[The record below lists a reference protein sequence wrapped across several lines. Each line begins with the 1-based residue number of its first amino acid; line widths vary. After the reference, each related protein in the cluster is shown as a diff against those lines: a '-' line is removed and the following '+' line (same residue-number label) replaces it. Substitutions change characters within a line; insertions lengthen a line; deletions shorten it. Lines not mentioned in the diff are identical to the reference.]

1 MQNGFT
7 LKAGLEDYMY
17 QQEKTSEYKDI
28 NLKHNEIKYLTSRVD
43 NQIEWY
49 DKKSQ
54 SAQKRYKILTYI
66 ILVASAL
73 IPLSI
78 NLLPVST
85 LTKIMTSSLGI
96 FSTLA
101 QGVINLNDDNT
112 NWVEYRTICE
122 TLKKEKFMFIY
133 AAGVYENKENRFTY
147 FVERIESIVSQENVN
162 WANIKKETK
171 EN

>member
-1 MQNGFT
+1 M
-7 LKAGLEDYMY
+7 D
-17 QQEKTSEYKDI
+17 QQEKISEYKNI
-28 NLKHNEIKYLTSRVD
+28 ILKNGEIKYLTSRVD

-54 SAQKRYKILTYI
+54 SAQKRYKIFTYI
-66 ILVASAL
+66 ILGASVL

-78 NLLPVST
+78 NILPVNT
-85 LTKIMTSSLGI
+85 LTKIITSSLGI

-101 QGVINLNDDNT
+101 QGVINLNDYNT

-162 WANIKKETK
+162 WANIKKESK
-171 EN
+171 GE